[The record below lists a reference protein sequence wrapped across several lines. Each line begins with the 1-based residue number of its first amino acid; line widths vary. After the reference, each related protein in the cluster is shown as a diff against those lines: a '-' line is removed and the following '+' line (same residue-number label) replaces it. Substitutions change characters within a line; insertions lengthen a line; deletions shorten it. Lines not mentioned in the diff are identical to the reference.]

1 MLNRAMTSQVITQQ
15 WLKKPKQV
23 RSQKTLERILS
34 VAEELISSGTFD
46 RVTVA
51 GIVKLAGTSVGAFYA
66 RFSDKE
72 ALRHVLQERFVWRAE
87 AAVNEVT
94 ELSRWV
100 DRPLVEVVHGVVVGL
115 ADLLRLERGGFLSLV
130 TGWRLRGQPEARE
143 RSARIDE
150 LVSDRVETLLLER
163 KYEIA
168 HPRPELAIRV
178 GLSMV
183 LWTLREHLVFGAPG
197 PGPGGVV
204 DDDLVAELGA
214 AYLAYLQGCA

>member
-1 MLNRAMTSQVITQQ
+1 MTSQVLIQQ
-15 WLKKPKQV
+15 WLKKPKQA
-23 RSQKTLERILS
+23 RSQETLDRILS
-34 VAEELISSGTFD
+34 VAEELISTGTFD

-87 AAVNEVT
+87 AAVNEIT
-94 ELSRWV
+94 ELSHWV
-100 DRPLVEVVHGVVVGL
+100 GRPLVEVVHGVVAGL
-115 ADLLRLERGGFLSLV
+115 ANLLRLERGGFLSLV
-130 TGWRLRGQPEARE
+130 AGWRLRGQPEARE
-143 RSARIDE
+143 RSRRIDG
-150 LVSDRVETLLLER
+150 LVWDRVERLLLER

-183 LWTLREHLVFGAPG
+183 VWTLREHLVFGASG
-197 PGPGGVV
+197 PGPAGAV
-204 DDDLVAELGA
+204 DNDLVAELAA
-214 AYLAYLQGCA
+214 AYLTYLQGCG

>member
-1 MLNRAMTSQVITQQ
+1 MTSQVLIQQ
-15 WLKKPKQV
+15 WLKKPKQA
-23 RSQKTLERILS
+23 RSQETLDRILS
-34 VAEELISSGTFD
+34 VAEELISTGTFD

-87 AAVNEVT
+87 AAVNEIT
-94 ELSRWV
+94 ELSHWV
-100 DRPLVEVVHGVVVGL
+100 SRPLVEVVHGVVAGL
-115 ADLLRLERGGFLSLV
+115 ANLLRLERGGFLSLV
-130 TGWRLRGQPEARE
+130 AGWRLRGQPEARE
-143 RSARIDE
+143 RSRRIDG
-150 LVSDRVETLLLER
+150 LVWDRVERLLLER

-183 LWTLREHLVFGAPG
+183 VWTLREHLVFGASG
-197 PGPGGVV
+197 PGPAGAV
-204 DDDLVAELGA
+204 DNDLVAELAA
-214 AYLAYLQGCA
+214 AYLTYLQGCG

>member
-1 MLNRAMTSQVITQQ
+1 MGNRVLTSQVLQQQ
-15 WLKKPKQV
+15 WLIKPKQA
-23 RSQKTLERILS
+23 RSQKTLERVLS
-34 VAEELISSGTFD
+34 VAEELICAGTFD

-51 GIVKLAGTSVGAFYA
+51 EIVNLAGTSVGAFYA

-87 AAVNEVT
+87 ATVNEIT
-94 ELSRWV
+94 ELSHWAG
-100 DRPLVEVVHGVVVGL
+100 RPLAEVVHGVVAGL

-130 TGWRLRGQPEARE
+130 AGWRLRGQPEARE
-143 RSARIDE
+143 RSRRIDG
-150 LVSDRVETLLLER
+150 LLWARVETLLLER

-183 LWTLREHLVFGAPG
+183 IWTLREHLVFGASG
-197 PGPGGVV
+197 PGPVGVV
-204 DDDLVAELGA
+204 NDDLVAELGA